1 MVVCIAKALRD
12 SICWIFYMCQ
22 HGIILAPEPYKL
34 RKWLY
39 LCPGWWLGSHTEL
52 RLAQNSLLWICSR
65 VSPWTLCCM
74 FPSPSPAAIPLLES
88 CTISRAKV
96 GLANLPSSNPT
107 LVITFFLAN
116 QNRRICYLLT
126 PFLSCSHSHFNDVFS
141 SERATI
147 VQFWKSE
154 ALWFSHYKAQQKNK
168 TGAKDFTFFIFPLL
182 CSYPNDPKIGTF
194 LWFSQQFSLTYTQG
208 EMLLLPVPAVP
219 LNMS

>member
-1 MVVCIAKALRD
+1 MMEWPKFKA
-12 SICWIFYMCQ
+12 
-22 HGIILAPEPYKL
+22 
-34 RKWLY
+34 
-39 LCPGWWLGSHTEL
+39 
-52 RLAQNSLLWICSR
+52 
-65 VSPWTLCCM
+65 SPWTLCCM

-107 LVITFFLAN
+107 LVITFSLAN

-154 ALWFSHYKAQQKNK
+154 APWFSHYKAQQKNK
-168 TGAKDFTFFIFPLL
+168 TGVKDFTFFIFPLL
-182 CSYPNDPKIGTF
+182 CSYPNDSKIGTF
-194 LWFSQQFSLTYTQG
+194 LWFSQQFSLTYIQG
-208 EMLLLPVPAVP
+208 GDASFACPSCSSEPHELRKMDLFPQLTVGESLST
-219 LNMS
+219 M